1 MKYALVDYKIN
12 LVEKSNL
19 EKLGCKVLTCPPYEK
34 LYTAVCG
41 HPDMLIHIIDKESI
55 LVHKDMPTDFVEL
68 LKSLNFNVLKSNS
81 SISDKYP
88 YDITLN
94 AVNLSKLFMHY
105 LKYTDETLLN
115 KVKDKILINVKQGYT
130 KCSTAI
136 VSERAL
142 ITSDKSIANSLKST
156 DIDVLLL
163 PPGDIELPGLD
174 YGFIG
179 GCCGKI
185 DDNTLAFY
193 GDLSYYA
200 YGKEVLSFLEK
211 YNVRPVYLRN
221 GKLIDRGSIFVV
233 ECHSHGKWQVTD

>member
-1 MKYALVDYKIN
+1 MKYALVDYRIN
-12 LVEKSNL
+12 IVEKSNL
-19 EKLGCKVLTCPPYEK
+19 EKLGCKVLICPPYKK
-34 LYTAVCG
+34 LYDAVSG

-55 LVHKDMPTDFVEL
+55 LVHKDIPNDFVEL
-68 LKSLNFNVLKSNS
+68 LKSLNFNVLKSHS
-81 SISDKYP
+81 SILAKYP
-88 YDITLN
+88 YNITLN
-94 AVNLSKLFMHY
+94 AVNFSNLFVHY

-115 KVKDKILINVKQGYT
+115 KVKNKILINVKQGYT

-136 VSERAL
+136 VSERSV
-142 ITSDKSIANSLKST
+142 ITSDKGIASSLKST

-185 DDNTLAFY
+185 DEYTLAFY

-200 YGKEVLSFLEK
+200 YGEEVLSFLK
-211 YNVRPVYLRN
+211 KHNVRPVYLRN
-221 GKLIDRGSIFVV
+221 GRLIDRGSIFVV
-233 ECHSHGKWQVTD
+233 

>member
-1 MKYALVDYKIN
+1 MKYALVDYRIN
-12 LVEKSNL
+12 IIEISNL
-19 EKLGCKVLTCPPYEK
+19 EKLGCKVLMCPPYEE
-34 LYTAVCG
+34 LYDAVCG

-55 LVHKDMPTDFVEL
+55 LVHKDTPTDFVEL

-81 SISDKYP
+81 SILAKYP

-94 AVNLSKLFMHY
+94 AVNFSNLFVHY
-105 LKYTDETLLN
+105 LKYTDKVLLN
-115 KVKDKILINVKQGYT
+115 KVRNKLLINVKQGYT

-136 VSERAL
+136 VSERAV
-142 ITSDKSIANSLKST
+142 ITSDKGIASSLRSN

-185 DDNTLAFY
+185 DDKTLAFY

-200 YGKEVLSFLEK
+200 YGNEVLSFLEK
-211 YNVRPVYLRN
+211 YNVKPVYLRN
-221 GKLIDRGSIFVV
+221 GKLIDRGSILVV
-233 ECHSHGKWQVTD
+233 EC